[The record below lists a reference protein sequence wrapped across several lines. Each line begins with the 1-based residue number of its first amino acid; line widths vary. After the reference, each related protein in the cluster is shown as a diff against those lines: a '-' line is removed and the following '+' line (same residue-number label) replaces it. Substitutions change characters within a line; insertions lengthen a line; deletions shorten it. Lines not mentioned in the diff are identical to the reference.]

1 MRTSFERRGEGLV
14 ARVYFGYQM
23 IEGEITIHQEEADC
37 LVELYESY
45 LEGESLTAAGKKA
58 GIDKPH
64 GPLGRLLKNEV
75 YVGNAVYPRIINQDT
90 FQRVQQ
96 ERHQRSKRLGR
107 NFELVKDKIVIVNS
121 FKWRE
126 EAPDALNPFERAEN
140 FYQLIEVIM

>member
-1 MRTSFERRGEGLV
+1 M
-14 ARVYFGYQM
+14 ARVYYGYQM
-23 IEGEITIHQEEADC
+23 VKGKIIIRQEEAAC
-37 LVELYESY
+37 LVDLYENY
-45 LEGESLTAAGKKA
+45 LEGNSLTAAGKIA

-64 GPLGRLLKNEV
+64 APLGRLLKNEV
-75 YVGNAVYPRIINQDT
+75 YVGAAIYPMIINQDT
-90 FQRVQQ
+90 FQRVQK
-96 ERHQRSKRLGR
+96 ERQQRSKRLGR